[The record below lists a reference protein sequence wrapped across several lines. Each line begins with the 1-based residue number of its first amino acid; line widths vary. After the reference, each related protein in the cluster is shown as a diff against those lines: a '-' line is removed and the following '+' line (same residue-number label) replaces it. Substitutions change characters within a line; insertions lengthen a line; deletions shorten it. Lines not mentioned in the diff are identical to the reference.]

1 MKIFVSHSSK
11 DKWAVRRIAKD
22 IEELG
27 HTVFLDEKDIL
38 TGDSIDSS
46 IKSHLKTSD
55 HFLVLL
61 SPASLQS
68 QWVLIELGG
77 AIALEKRIVP
87 VLLYVGANELPTAI
101 NLKLARDINDI
112 DKYYAELGGL
122 PTPPKAAAIASKL
135 EPRAKRKQSILSIGT
150 KVRVARNL
158 PPVIYRAEGAGVT
171 WVEDM
176 DQYLGQSGT
185 ITAVDSDGD
194 YELDVDSERFAWAK
208 EWLRI
213 VPEKES

>member
-11 DKWAVRRIAKD
+11 DKWAARRIAKD
-22 IEELG
+22 VEELG
-27 HTVFLDEKDIL
+27 HTVFLDEKDIS
-38 TGDSIDSS
+38 TGDSIDDS
-46 IKSHLKTSD
+46 IKAHLKTSD

-61 SPASLQS
+61 SPASLGS

-77 AIALEKRIVP
+77 AIALDKRIVP
-87 VLLYVGANELPTAI
+87 VLLYVGVNEVPTAI

-122 PTPPKAAAIASKL
+122 PTPPKAAATARKHASK
-135 EPRAKRKQSILSIGT
+135 PHSKQSAFSVGT
-150 KVRVARNL
+150 KVQVARQY
-158 PPVIYRAEGAGVT
+158 PRVIYRAEGAGVT
-171 WVEDM
+171 WVEEM
-176 DQYLGQSGT
+176 DQFLGQTGVV
-185 ITAVDSDGD
+185 TAIDSDGD
-194 YELDVDSERFAWAK
+194 YELDVDEERYAWAK